1 MPKEAPET
9 ETEKFVQLSKEARE
23 CRVKRTGEVVKLK
36 LRTDRYLYTLKLK
49 PDKAEEIVKKLNCP
63 VVEG

>member
-1 MPKEAPET
+1 MPKEALET
-9 ETEKFVQLSKEARE
+9 ETERFVQMSKEARE